1 MPDFLPR
8 KNLTG
13 QMAVVTTDEI
23 LSKEITGFNHAVCSA
38 SYVKLL
44 I

>member
-1 MPDFLPR
+1 MPDLFPR

-13 QMAVVTTDEI
+13 QTAVVTTDEI
-23 LSKEITGFNHAVCSA
+23 LSGGITGFNHAVCSA